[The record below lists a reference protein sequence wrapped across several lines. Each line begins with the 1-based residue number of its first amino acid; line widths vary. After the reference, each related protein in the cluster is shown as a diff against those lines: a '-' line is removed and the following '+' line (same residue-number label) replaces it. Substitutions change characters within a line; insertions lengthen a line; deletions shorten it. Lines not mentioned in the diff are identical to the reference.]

1 MLLLVREVFCE
12 LPERK
17 NLLISHSGT
26 ELSKSFGLSQ
36 QKTRGGHKYHER
48 ICTSNPNIRGLWPS
62 IKALPYLSATKAQ
75 K

>member
-12 LPERK
+12 LPETK
-17 NLLISHSGT
+17 KLLISRSGT
-26 ELSKSFGLSQ
+26 ALSKSFGLSQ

-48 ICTSNPNIRGLWPS
+48 TCSSNPYIRGLWSS
-62 IKALPYLSATKAQ
+62 IKALPYLSSAKAQ